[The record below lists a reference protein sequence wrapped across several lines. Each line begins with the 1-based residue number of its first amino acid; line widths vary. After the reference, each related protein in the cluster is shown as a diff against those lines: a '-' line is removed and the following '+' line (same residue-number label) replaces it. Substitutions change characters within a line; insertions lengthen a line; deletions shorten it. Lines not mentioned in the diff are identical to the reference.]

1 MTAPKKPAKK
11 AAAKKAPARKRPA
24 RARREVQPGKHG
36 PAPYVVR
43 GFTWTP
49 PDGDTPG
56 EATWSPRSPAGAVL
70 AALAIG
76 ATWEHAAAYARLH
89 ADTAPGWNNRG
100 TTLLGSHASL
110 DHFAATAPTVEDLAM
125 AAFAVAA
132 TEARGAPVVGAL
144 ESIDRARKAGDLRGA
159 VLQLKHL
166 PQAAPY
172 RETTR
177 HEVTGRDGGPLEV
190 TTEERAE
197 RLAADAALF
206 LAGKQT
212 QGPAQGEQAPGPADP
227 AGDS

>member
-1 MTAPKKPAKK
+1 MATPAKKTGAKKTAAKK
-11 AAAKKAPARKRPA
+11 AAAKRPA
-24 RARREVQPGKHG
+24 RARRDVQPGKHG

-43 GFTWTP
+43 GFTWSP
-49 PDGDTPG
+49 PTADTEGIASWP
-56 EATWSPRSPAGAVL
+56 PRSPAGAVL

-100 TTLLGSHASL
+100 TELLAGHPSL
-110 DHFAATAPTVEDLAM
+110 DAYAATNPTTEDLAM

-132 TEARGAPVVGAL
+132 AEARGAPVVAAL

-177 HEVTGRDGGPLEV
+177 HEVTGAGGGPVDLDV
-190 TTEERAE
+190 R
-197 RLAADAALF
+197 ADAIREALEA
-206 LAGKQT
+206 LRSEEGDP
-212 QGPAQGEQAPGPADP
+212 PAP
-227 AGDS
+227 